1 MIRTLALAAA
11 GLALIVALAA
21 CGRQGEL
28 ERPGPLWG
36 AKAKA
41 EYSAQK
47 RAQAEAA
54 SNAAAA
60 NQVEPIPDQALQPYA
75 NPASTPHDQ
84 PVPGAGP
91 SPTGST
97 QPGGVI
103 PNPFGQPSR

>member
-1 MIRTLALAAA
+1 MTRNLSLAVV
-11 GLALIVALAA
+11 GLALIAVLAA

-28 ERPGPLWG
+28 DRPGPLWG
-36 AKAKA
+36 AKTKA

-47 RAQAEAA
+47 RAQAQAA

-60 NQVEPIPDQALQPYA
+60 NQVEPIPDQDMQPYA
-75 NPASTPHDQ
+75 NPATTPHDE
-84 PVPGAGP
+84 PVPGAPP

-103 PNPFGQPSR
+103 PNPFGQPQQ